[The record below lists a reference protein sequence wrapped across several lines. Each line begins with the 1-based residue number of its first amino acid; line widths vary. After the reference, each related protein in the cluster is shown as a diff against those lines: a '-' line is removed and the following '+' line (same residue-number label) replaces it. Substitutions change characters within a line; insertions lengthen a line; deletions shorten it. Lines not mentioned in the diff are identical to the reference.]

1 MTRTL
6 QLERS
11 LFTVKSELTRPTGLH
26 LAVMMD
32 GLAHCLT
39 SHNVAVSREAAR
51 LMAQQWAKG
60 DEA

>member
-6 QLERS
+6 QLERY
-11 LFTVKSELTRPTGLH
+11 LFQVKTALTRKTGMHPDTL
-26 LAVMMD
+26 LD

-39 SHNVAVSREAAR
+39 SHNVAVAREAGR
-51 LMAQQWAKG
+51 LIAQQWAKG